1 MLIKRLSL
9 QAEGIMSPFP
19 EQSWGKRGQKDR
31 KWGSGKNMMKVLIVD
46 DDEDLIGLIQ
56 EMIERE
62 GIYRVKTAAN
72 GEEGYEVFLHFKPD
86 IILTD
91 IQMPGKNGLEMVRD
105 VRTHNPSIRVIY
117 MSGDLSRFR
126 SLLEDEK
133 KKYLASFI
141 PKPFSRFELVGL
153 LSETRGYDH
162 ALDDL

>member
-1 MLIKRLSL
+1 
-9 QAEGIMSPFP
+9 
-19 EQSWGKRGQKDR
+19 
-31 KWGSGKNMMKVLIVD
+31 MMKVLIVD
-46 DDEDLIGLIQ
+46 DNEDLTGLIK

-72 GEEGYEVFLHFKPD
+72 GGEGYVVFLHFKPD

-91 IQMPGKNGLEMVRD
+91 IQMPVKNGLEMVRD
-105 VRTHNPSIRVIY
+105 IRTHNPGIRVIY

-153 LSETRGYDH
+153 LSETMGYDH
-162 ALDDL
+162 AFC